1 MWVSHPTW
9 DNHIAIFAGA
19 RFKTYQYLY
28 FDAATGQ
35 VDFAGMCQTL
45 SQLPEQSIVLL
56 HPCCHNPTGV
66 DLSSDQWD
74 IIIEIIQQRNLIPF
88 LDIAYQGFGRGVEQD
103 AYLIRALA
111 NTSVRFVLSNSFSK
125 IFSLY
130 GERVGG
136 LSIVCHNQDE
146 AVRVLGQLKATV
158 RRNYSGPPTTG
169 ASLVNVVLNQDELKQ
184 LWLNEVEEM
193 RQRIL
198 EMRVT
203 LRDLLEQA
211 VPEQN
216 FGYLT
221 EQQGMFSYTGLS
233 PEQVERLREKF
244 TVYLVKSGRLC
255 MAGLNHKNIKHV
267 AHAIAQ
273 VIQS

>member
-1 MWVSHPTW
+1 M
-9 DNHIAIFAGA
+9 
-19 RFKTYQYLY
+19 
-28 FDAATGQ
+28 
-35 VDFAGMCQTL
+35 
-45 SQLPEQSIVLL
+45 LL
-56 HPCCHNPTGV
+56 HPCCHNPTDV
-66 DLSSDQWD
+66 DLSADQWD

-158 RRNYSGPPTTG
+158 RRNYSSPPTTG

-255 MAGLNHKNIKHV
+255 MAGLNCKNIEHV